1 MINRA
6 AVNTVVKMLQSKT
19 VANKDGKRVLGLV
32 KSGSGPS
39 IGIPADTIVV
49 DIAVIFTWRNRRD
62 GWSKE
67 IFDETGGPRMGYDF
81 SNAPWVAH
89 TRRRANHC
97 MAEHAQN

>member
-6 AVNTVVKMLQSKT
+6 AVNAVVKMLQSKT

-49 DIAVIFTWRNRRD
+49 DIAVISTWRNRRD
-62 GWSKE
+62 GWSKRYLMKLE
-67 IFDETGGPRMGYDF
+67 VLGWDMTFQMFLGWP
-81 SNAPWVAH
+81 
-89 TRRRANHC
+89 TRGV
-97 MAEHAQN
+97 E